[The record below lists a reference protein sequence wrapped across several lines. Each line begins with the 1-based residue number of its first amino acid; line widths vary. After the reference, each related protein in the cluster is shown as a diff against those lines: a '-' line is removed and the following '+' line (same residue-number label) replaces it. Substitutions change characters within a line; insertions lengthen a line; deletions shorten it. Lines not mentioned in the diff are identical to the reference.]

1 MAGKKEKSALLPV
14 LAAILGN
21 VIWGLSSSFTKIG
34 MQFATPAVLLAWRF
48 CTATAVLWLYA
59 LLRGIRLS
67 VPQDA
72 LIKLPLLGIFQPLLY
87 FINEEYGILS
97 SSAAF
102 CSVVGSLAPV
112 VGLVA
117 GFLVLHERPS
127 TYQAVLSSVSI
138 VGVAMIT
145 LLSDG
150 LGTVTLKGALL
161 LLMAVSSGTVY
172 FIVGR
177 GLSDVFSPYQRTFY
191 MAVTGAL
198 GFSVWAM
205 MEQHFNFAAIVRPIT
220 EPSFLYSIL
229 FLSVLSTMVAYLCT
243 NYAASCLDAARFTA
257 FINLNSIV
265 GVLAG
270 VILLHERFPIVVY
283 PFMALTVL
291 CVYGVQKFTPEY
303 LAERKKK
310 KASVPE

>member
-1 MAGKKEKSALLPV
+1 MGVTKEKPGMMLPV

-34 MQFATPAVLLAWRF
+34 MQYATPAVLLAWRF
-48 CTATAVLWLYA
+48 CVATLVLWLYA
-59 LLRGIRLS
+59 LVRGIRLA
-67 VPQDA
+67 VPQSA
-72 LIKLPLLGIFQPLLY
+72 LSKLPLLGIFQPLLY
-87 FINEEYGILS
+87 FISEEYGILS

-102 CSVVGSLAPV
+102 CSVVLSLAPV
-112 VGLVA
+112 VGLIA
-117 GFLVLHERPS
+117 GALILHEKAS
-127 TYQAVLSSVSI
+127 THQVVFSSVSI

-150 LGTVTLKGALL
+150 LGAVSLKGALL

-177 GLSDVFSPYQRTFY
+177 GLSDTFSPYQRTFY
-191 MAVTGAL
+191 MAATGAI
-198 GFSVWAM
+198 GFTIWAL
-205 MEQHFNFAAIVRPIT
+205 MEQRLNFKVLMQPIT
-220 EPSFLYSIL
+220 EPSFLWSIL
-229 FLSVLSTMVAYLCT
+229 FLSILSTMIAYLCT
-243 NYAASCLDAARFTA
+243 NYASSCLDSARFTA

-270 VILLHERFPIVVY
+270 VILLHERFPVIVY

-303 LAERKKK
+303 LEARRKKK
-310 KASVPE
+310 QGE